1 MIYVNKIFLIFIIFI
16 SYPSHA
22 RNISNDNS
30 IASLNCFKSEQIDTI
45 KIRHIPSY
53 ILTRTNV
60 TPKTLE
66 QMYNYS
72 ITIKNISD
80 TPYGLEIVNSINKTN
95 IKKNKSLGDLRWGV
109 FLYNDKELSCSIY
122 FNGIGSYGEIN
133 GEIYYF
139 TDNKILKWIKRNI
152 SFITMNE

>member
-1 MIYVNKIFLIFIIFI
+1 MIYMNKIFLIFIIFI
-16 SYPSHA
+16 SYQSYA
-22 RNISNDNS
+22 INISNDDS

-66 QMYNYS
+66 QMYSYS

-95 IKKNKSLGDLRWGV
+95 IMKNKSPGDLRWGV
-109 FLYNDKELSCSIY
+109 FYIMTK
-122 FNGIGSYGEIN
+122 SYHVR
-133 GEIYYF
+133 F
-139 TDNKILKWIKRNI
+139 IL
-152 SFITMNE
+152 TG